1 MAGILINMISGAI
14 TDQLETQKINE
25 DYQNKLQKKMNG
37 TVIDFINAVCVY
49 LSNDKLQVCKNEKR
63 LGNIT
68 QEEYDQLILPENASS
83 FHINKRSAELVT
95 DFLNIDNDELVKY
108 LVEYSGVDE
117 SPKPTKEGGAVAD
130 AEKLS
135 VGGAPA
141 EIMPPMPPVHT
152 SSGMAA
158 LSSVE
163 AQALPPAPALSSVS
177 TVPGMDMAAGL
188 AGGLPGADALAEG
201 LPGADALAGGLPGAD
216 ALAGGLPGMDM
227 AAGLAGGLPV
237 PGADALAEGLQGKGM
252 DALAGS
258 LPGMDTLAG
267 GLPEGLIKSNKAAK
281 LLDFYKDESILRLQC
296 NNKIHSVINDK
307 LIGTI
312 YKVAGDQSRSGKTQ
326 IVKEALKTVAST
338 ITTRF
343 ANQEIQSLTA
353 ELHIYQ
359 DIFSNEQIIES
370 IRTPYIL
377 PYTSI
382 LLKLFT
388 IYKQNELRDDKLEL
402 DVSIATIKKFN
413 IATLATPFLAKVNSM
428 TETNISTIVDLNK
441 MTNTSKPSSNNIVA
455 INEFK
460 KIFVP
465 ETKKVGGNKRSIIRR
480 SKRLHKRHTKHKLTR
495 KRT

>member
-1 MAGILINMISGAI
+1 
-14 TDQLETQKINE
+14 
-25 DYQNKLQKKMNG
+25 MNG

-201 LPGADALAGGLPGAD
+201 LPGADALAGGLPG
-216 ALAGGLPGMDM
+216 MDM
-227 AAGLAGGLPV
+227 AAG
-237 PGADALAEGLQGKGM
+237 
-252 DALAGS
+252 
-258 LPGMDTLAG
+258 LAG